1 MIQTMKNLSH
11 HFPSIFSVNLLYLVT
26 ILLNLVLGS
35 LVQSLHLIWGLIASE
50 ALLFLLPTI
59 AFLRLR
65 RIPLKEGLRLKPI
78 RPLIGLLCILL
89 GFTTYLFVV
98 IIDAIMARLTTIP
111 VMPVSAESVMPKGTL
126 ESIGLFLAMA
136 VAAPLCEEPLFRG
149 VIQRAY
155 EEHRATSS
163 AIAIAALMFAFWHF
177 QLSGLWGLLLV
188 AFILGYVAWRSGSIY
203 ASILVHFGLNATSVA
218 NTLLALNTGNG
229 LPFLGFPAAVAGV
242 VVTIVLIYAIR
253 RLQPVEEQPA
263 PLEQGQPR
271 SWLWNYS
278 PLAVAGLPYL
288 GVIGQ
293 TLMTGH
299 ITLSQAGYNRV
310 QIDQVLESRF
320 QITNQAGDK
329 VGEMNCKIIPQGSN
343 IHLDCAG
350 NVRAYEVPTSTGSI
364 KYGNHT
370 ITWSATWNTDTMGL
384 DDFTY
389 ERTYEEAGNNLRAA
403 VKDGWLVVESSA
415 GRQEIALSA
424 GDLVEYEWAWRVNA
438 LKPQFFTSIQAPFAY
453 MLWWDEQAEKPHPAL
468 MNEVLHLYQSEPLDL
483 PAGKFQAHKASLGGQ
498 SAWYANDRVGPVRID
513 DGILIYELEK

>member
-1 MIQTMKNLSH
+1 MKNLSH
-11 HFPSIFSVNLLYLVT
+11 HFSSIFSVNLLYLVT

-35 LVQSLHLIWGLIASE
+35 LLQSLHLIWGLIASE

-98 IIDAIMARLTTIP
+98 VIDAIMAHLTTIP

-155 EEHRATSS
+155 EEHRTTSS

-188 AFILGYVAWRSGSIY
+188 GFILGYVAWRSGSIC

-229 LPFLGFPAAVAGV
+229 LPFLGLPAAVAGV
-242 VVTIVLIYAIR
+242 VVAVVLIYAIWC
-253 RLQPVEEQPA
+253 LQPLEEQPA
-263 PLEQGQPR
+263 PVVQGQPR

-278 PLAVAGLPYL
+278 PLAVVGLLYL
-288 GVIGQ
+288 GVVGL
-293 TLMTGH
+293 TVMTSH

-310 QIDQVLESRF
+310 QIDRVLESRF
-320 QITNQAGDK
+320 RITNQAGDK
-329 VGEMNCKIIPQGSN
+329 VGEMNCKITPQGSS
-343 IHLDCAG
+343 IRLDCAG
-350 NVRAYEVPTSTGSI
+350 NVRAYEVPTRTGSI

-370 ITWSATWNTDTMGL
+370 IAWSATWNTDTMGL
-384 DDFTY
+384 DDFIY

-403 VKDGWLVVESSA
+403 VQDGRLVVENSA
-415 GRQEIALSA
+415 GRQEIALSP

-453 MLWWDEQAEKPHPAL
+453 MLWWDERANKSHPAL
-468 MNEVLHLYQSEPLDL
+468 INEVLRLYQSEPLDL

-498 SAWYANDRVGPVRID
+498 SAWYANDRAGPVRID
-513 DGILIYELEK
+513 DGTLIYELEK

>member
-1 MIQTMKNLSH
+1 MKNLSH
-11 HFPSIFSVNLLYLVT
+11 HFSSIFPVNLLYLVT

-98 IIDAIMARLTTIP
+98 IVDTIMAHLTTIP
-111 VMPVSAESVMPKGTL
+111 VMPVSAESVMPKGTP

-155 EEHRATSS
+155 EEHRSTSS

-203 ASILVHFGLNATSVA
+203 ASILAHFGLNATSVA

-229 LPFLGFPAAVAGV
+229 LPFLGLPAAVAGV
-242 VVTIVLIYAIR
+242 VVTVVLIYAIR
-253 RLQPVEEQPA
+253 RLQPMEAQPA

-278 PLAVAGLPYL
+278 PLAVAGLLYL
-288 GVIGQ
+288 GVIGL
-293 TLMTGH
+293 TVMTGH

-329 VGEMNCKIIPQGSN
+329 VGDMNCKITPQGSDVR
-343 IHLDCAG
+343 LDCAG
-350 NVRAYEVPTSTGSI
+350 NVRAYEAPTSTGSI
-364 KYGNHT
+364 QYGNHT
-370 ITWSATWNTDTMGL
+370 IAWSATWNTDTMGL
-384 DDFTY
+384 DDFTF
-389 ERTYEEAGNNLRAA
+389 ERTYEEAGNNLSAA
-403 VKDGWLVVESSA
+403 VKDGRLVVEDSA
-415 GRQEIALSA
+415 GKQEIALSPD
-424 GDLVEYEWAWRVNA
+424 DLVEYEWAWRVNA
-438 LKPQFFTSIQAPFAY
+438 LKPQFFTSIQAPFAH
-453 MLWWDEQAEKPHPAL
+453 MLWWDERVIKSHPAL
-468 MNEVLHLYQSEPLDL
+468 TDEVLHLYQSEPLDL
-483 PAGKFQAHKASLGGQ
+483 PAGKFQAHKASVGGQ